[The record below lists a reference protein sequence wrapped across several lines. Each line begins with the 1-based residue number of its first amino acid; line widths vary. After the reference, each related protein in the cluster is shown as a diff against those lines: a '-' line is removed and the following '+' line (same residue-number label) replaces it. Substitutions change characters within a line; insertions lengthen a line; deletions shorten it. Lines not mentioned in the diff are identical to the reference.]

1 MKQALGHL
9 PSYSNAVVMLP
20 LYPVAYQIQQ
30 EADVGEPLNVLLK
43 KKFTQCTARPGGTT
57 QFSDPDCVYVMY
69 VSV

>member
-20 LYPVAYQIQQ
+20 LYPVAYQIQR

-43 KKFTQCTARPGGTT
+43 KN
-57 QFSDPDCVYVMY
+57 SH
-69 VSV
+69 SVLQGQEEQHSSVTLTVCM